1 MLRPLVEELDIVALR
16 LADAA
21 IDLRARAPWTADM
34 MFMTSTCFLTS
45 GMIDKITADIDNI
58 NSADELRTCM
68 DKWSYWDGYG
78 TDLWKVL
85 QAAKVELRHT
95 IDARQRKDEEIR
107 ERLVVIGFDHQVAIP
122 NVP

>member
-1 MLRPLVEELDIVALR
+1 MLRPLVEELDTVALR

-21 IDLRARAPWTADM
+21 IDLRARAPW
-34 MFMTSTCFLTS
+34 TCFLTS